1 LLRLPLVQI
10 FKMRFLILKGFFILI
25 SSQLL
30 FNVSKANAAEEIK
43 IIYSIFSRTI
53 EVNSLKT
60 FADTGSSTRKLK
72 RILKATGSPDKEI
85 RSVLNKDFEIP
96 ITVASKLVYSE
107 IGNVFLTRLSS
118 IIHPPRADDERTG
131 MLALRASIIQGI
143 NKGNGKINLIR
154 FFERY
159 PTKTVILDVNALS
172 KVMNKVESISELLN
186 FFTNSPLEK
195 INEDTER
202 DYFLSPSEAVEY
214 GLIDKVIK
222 K

>member
-1 LLRLPLVQI
+1 MK
-10 FKMRFLILKGFFILI
+10 FKKFFKFKIFFILT

-30 FNVSKANAAEEIK
+30 FNISKANAAEEIK
-43 IIYSIFSRTI
+43 LVYGIFSRTI
-53 EVNSLKT
+53 KVQSLKS
-60 FADTGSSTRKLK
+60 FAEEGKSTKKL
-72 RILKATGSPDKEI
+72 RSILNATGAPDEEI

-131 MLALRASIIQGI
+131 ILALRASVVKGI
-143 NKGNGKINLIR
+143 NIGNGKINLIN
-154 FFERY
+154 FFEGY

-172 KVMNKVESISELLN
+172 KVMNKVESISELLE

-195 INEDTER
+195 IKTN
-202 DYFLSPSEAVEY
+202 
-214 GLIDKVIK
+214 
-222 K
+222 